1 LPESGCHDRADRP
14 GLRWAD
20 LLRRVCDI
28 DRRSCPHCG
37 MGSLE
42 PIATILDHDAIAR
55 ILDAIGRRSRAPP
68 G

>member
-1 LPESGCHDRADRP
+1 MATPGP

-20 LLRRVCDI
+20 LLRRVYDI
-28 DRRSCPHCG
+28 DMPSCPNCG
-37 MGSLE
+37 LETLE
-42 PIATILDHDAIAR
+42 PIPTIFDPDAFPR